1 MWKSADKDKGEA
13 DEAKGA
19 PSGASDAAEGD
30 SPKGGGPLLGKKLIV
45 LLVAGL
51 VLAGGGIGAVKFL
64 GGGGDGKE
72 KPEKK
77 KVVEPLT
84 WEFADMVVNIL
95 GTRDTRVLR
104 VVLNVEVDNKAAL
117 DELRLR
123 EVVYRDEIH
132 DILRSKTLEDLKYPG
147 ENAIKRQIRDRLN
160 QIMIKGSVVE
170 VYFKEFLIH

>member
-1 MWKSADKDKGEA
+1 MWKSADGTVTEGDGA
-13 DEAKGA
+13 RPAPSDASDGAQHGA
-19 PSGASDAAEGD
+19 P
-30 SPKGGGPLLGKKLIV
+30 GGGSFLGKKLIV

-51 VLAGGGIGAVKFL
+51 VLAGGGIGVAKFL
-64 GGGGDGKE
+64 GGGGSGD
-72 KPEKK
+72 KPQEK
-77 KVVEPLT
+77 KVVAPMT

-104 VVLNVEVDNKAAL
+104 CVLHVEVNDKKAL

-123 EVVYRDEIH
+123 ELVFRDEIL

-147 ENAIKRQIRDRLN
+147 ENAIKRQVRDRLN
-160 QIMIKGSVVE
+160 QIMISGSVVE

>member
-1 MWKSADKDKGEA
+1 MWKSADGEQGEA
-13 DEAKGA
+13 DDAKGA
-19 PSGASDAAEGD
+19 PSGAADNAEEG
-30 SPKGGGPLLGKKLIV
+30 SAKGGRSLLGKKLIV

-64 GGGGDGKE
+64 GGGGGEE
-72 KPEKK
+72 KPEAKR
-77 KVVEPLT
+77 VVAPLT
-84 WEFADMVVNIL
+84 WEFGDIVVNIL

-104 VVLNVEVDNKAAL
+104 VVLHVEVDGKAAL

-123 EVVYRDEIH
+123 ELVFRDEIIE
-132 DILRSKTLEDLKYPG
+132 ILRSKSLDDLKYPG